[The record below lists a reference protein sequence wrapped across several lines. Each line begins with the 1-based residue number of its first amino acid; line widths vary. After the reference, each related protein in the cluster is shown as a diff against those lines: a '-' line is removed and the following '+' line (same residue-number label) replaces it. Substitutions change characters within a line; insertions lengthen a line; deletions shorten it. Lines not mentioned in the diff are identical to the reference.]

1 MTAIPSRRSAT
12 QHCQWQDVGV
22 TFRDPV
28 LASAAL
34 RAAARIDLAAISS
47 NVSRIAD
54 VAGSAAVMAV
64 VKAEGYGHGLV
75 QSAQAARAGGATW
88 LGVAYLEEA
97 LGLRAAGIDGRILC
111 WLATPGEPLAEALVA
126 DVDLSASAPWMID
139 EIAGAASSVD
149 QVARVHLKVDTG
161 LSRGGAVVDEWPN
174 LVDAALRAQADGL
187 ITIVGLWSHLV
198 HGSDPGHP
206 TTALQVAAFSDAID
220 YATRAGVSPEVR
232 HLANSGG
239 LLYVPEARFDLVR
252 AGLAVYGLSPVP
264 DEHDAASLG
273 LRPAMTLTA
282 RLALTKKVPAGTG
295 VSYSH
300 RYITSAATTLGL
312 VPLGYAD
319 GIGRSAANKAE
330 VLVRGRSGSV
340 RRTIAGTVCMDQF
353 VVDLGDSSESD
364 EFAAGDEVVLFGP
377 GDDGEPTAQDW
388 ATALDTISY
397 EIVTRIGV
405 RVPRVYEGGS
415 RGA

>member
-1 MTAIPSRRSAT
+1 MTTITSRA
-12 QHCQWQDVGV
+12 WQDVAV
-22 TFRDPV
+22 TSRDPV
-28 LASAAL
+28 LASSAL
-34 RAAARIDLAAISS
+34 RAAARIDLAAISA

-54 VAGSAAVMAV
+54 IAGPAEVMAV

-88 LGVAYLEEA
+88 LGVAFLEEA

-111 WLATPGEPLAEALVA
+111 WLATPGQPLAEAVA
-126 DVDLSASAPWMID
+126 ADIDLSASAPWMIG
-139 EIAGAASSVD
+139 ELAAAASSVNR
-149 QVARVHLKVDTG
+149 VARVHLKVDTG
-161 LSRGGAVVDEWPN
+161 LSRGGAVAHDWPE
-174 LVDAALRAQADGL
+174 LVDAALRAQTDGV
-187 ITIVGLWSHLV
+187 INIVGLWSHLV
-198 HGSDPGHP
+198 HGSDPRHP
-206 TTALQVAAFSDAID
+206 TTALQVTAFSDALD

-239 LLYVPEARFDLVR
+239 LVCVPDTRFDLVR
-252 AGLAVYGLSPVP
+252 AGLAIYGLSPVP

-295 VSYSH
+295 VSYGH
-300 RYITSAATTLGL
+300 RYITPAATTLGL

-319 GIGRSAANKAE
+319 GIGRAAANKAE
-330 VLVRGRSGSV
+330 VLVRGRSGGV
-340 RRTIAGTVCMDQF
+340 RRTISGTVCMDQF
-353 VVDLGDSSESD
+353 MVDLGDGSSGVDLGGGDAD

-388 ATALDTISY
+388 ANALDTISY

-405 RVPRVYEGGS
+405 RVPRVYEG
-415 RGA
+415 A

>member
-1 MTAIPSRRSAT
+1 
-12 QHCQWQDVGV
+12 V
-22 TFRDPV
+22 TFRDPL

-34 RAAARIDLAAISS
+34 RAAARIDLSAISA
-47 NVSRIAD
+47 NVSRIAE
-54 VAGSAAVMAV
+54 VAGQADVMAV

-75 QSAQAARAGGATW
+75 QTAQAARAGGATW
-88 LGVAYLEEA
+88 LGVAFLEEA
-97 LGLRAAGIDGRILC
+97 LGLRAAGVDGRILC
-111 WLATPGEPLAEALVA
+111 WLATPGEPLVEAVVA
-126 DVDLSASAPWMID
+126 DVDLSASATWMLD
-139 EIAGAASSVD
+139 EIAAAAATVD
-149 QVARVHLKVDTG
+149 RVARVHLKVDTG
-161 LSRGGAVVDEWPN
+161 LSRAGAVSDDWPG
-174 LVDAALRAQADGL
+174 LVDAALRAQADGVVN
-187 ITIVGLWSHLV
+187 IVGLWSHLV

-206 TTALQVAAFSDAID
+206 TTALQVAAFSDALD

-239 LLYVPEARFDLVR
+239 LLFVPGTRFDLVR
-252 AGLAVYGLSPVP
+252 AGLAIYGLSPVP

-273 LRPAMTLTA
+273 LRPAMTLAA

-295 VSYSH
+295 VSYGH

-319 GIGRSAANKAE
+319 GIGRWAANKAE
-330 VLVRGRSGSV
+330 VLVRGRSGDV

-353 VVDLGDSSESD
+353 VIDLGGNDTD
-364 EFAAGDEVVLFGP
+364 EFAAGDEVVIFGP
-377 GDDGEPTAQDW
+377 GDRGEPTAQDW

-405 RVPRVYEGGS
+405 RVPRVYEGG
-415 RGA
+415 

>member
-1 MTAIPSRRSAT
+1 MATITSRHTAA
-12 QHCQWQDVGV
+12 QYCQWQDVAV
-22 TFRDPV
+22 TFRDPA
-28 LASAAL
+28 LASAAS
-34 RAAARIDLAAISS
+34 RAAARIDLGAISA

-54 VAGSAAVMAV
+54 IAGAADVMAV

-75 QSAQAARAGGATW
+75 QTAHAARAGGATW
-88 LGVAYLEEA
+88 LGVAFLEEA

-111 WLATPGEPLAEALVA
+111 WLATPGEPLAEAVVA

-139 EIAGAASSVD
+139 EIAAAAASVD
-149 QVARVHLKVDTG
+149 RVARVHLKVDTG
-161 LSRGGAVVDEWPN
+161 LSRAGAVAHEWPG
-174 LVDAALRAQADGL
+174 LVDAALRAQADGVVN
-187 ITIVGLWSHLV
+187 IVGVWSHLV
-198 HGSDPGHP
+198 HGSEPGHP
-206 TTALQVAAFSDAID
+206 TTALQVGAFSDAVD

-239 LLYVPEARFDLVR
+239 LLFVPGARFDLVR
-252 AGLAVYGLSPVP
+252 AGLVIYGLSPVP

-282 RLALTKKVPAGTG
+282 RLALTKNVPAGTG
-295 VSYSH
+295 VSYGH
-300 RYITSAATTLGL
+300 RYITSASTTLGL

-319 GIGRSAANKAE
+319 GIGRSAANRAE
-330 VLVRGRSGSV
+330 VLVRGRSGDV

-353 VVDLGDSSESD
+353 VVDLGGTGTD
-364 EFAAGDEVVLFGP
+364 EFAAGDDVVLFGP

-388 ATALDTISY
+388 ANALDTISY

-405 RVPRVYEGGS
+405 RVPRVYEG
-415 RGA
+415 A